1 MKIALIQ
8 TALSWEQPAVNRQDF
23 DTLFENI
30 PSDTQLVVLPE
41 MFTTGFSQS
50 IQHAENEN
58 NTTLIWLQHNAQ
70 KLQTAIVGS
79 LMIKENNQYYN
90 RLYFVEP
97 SGKTTHYDKKHLF
110 TFAGEDNTFSSGNK
124 IIEIN
129 YLGWKIRPF
138 ICYDLRFPKW
148 LRTNADQPYDIL
160 LGVANWPK
168 ARINAW
174 DCLLQARAIENICY
188 TIGCNIVGT
197 DGKNIEYCGHSA
209 VYDYFGKRIVFAAD
223 EPKILTATL
232 DKSKLIEARKK
243 FPVLQDAD

>member
-1 MKIALIQ
+1 MKVALLQ
-8 TALSWEQPAVNRQDF
+8 TALAWEQPAVNRQHF
-23 DTLFENI
+23 DTLLEKI

-50 IQHAENEN
+50 IQHAENEDN
-58 NTTLIWLQHNAQ
+58 ATLKWLQDNARKIQ
-70 KLQTAIVGS
+70 SAIAGS
-79 LMIKENNQYYN
+79 LMIKENNRYYN

-110 TFAGEDNTFSSGNK
+110 TFAGEHHIFSSGTK

-129 YLGWKIRPF
+129 YLGWRIRPF
-138 ICYDLRFPKW
+138 ICYDLRFPQW
-148 LRTNADQPYDIL
+148 LRNQSQTPYDLL

-188 TIGCNIVGT
+188 AIGCNIVGT

-209 VYDYFGKRIVFAAD
+209 IYDYFGRNIGFAAN
-223 EPKILTATL
+223 ESKILTISL
-232 DKSKLIEARKK
+232 DKSQLNDAREK
-243 FPVLQDAD
+243 FPVLRDAD